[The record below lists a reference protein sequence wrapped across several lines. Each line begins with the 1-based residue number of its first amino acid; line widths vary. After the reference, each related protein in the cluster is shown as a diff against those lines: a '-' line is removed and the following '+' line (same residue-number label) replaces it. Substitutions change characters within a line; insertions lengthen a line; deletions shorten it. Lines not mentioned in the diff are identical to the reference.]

1 MKNLILIIA
10 VVAMATINVNAT
22 NEKMI
27 LNTSNEVETITKENL
42 VQVFDWNVVTNK
54 STYSGTSPS
63 LEHAKKMMALVSS
76 GERIVER
83 KIESF
88 YIVSSD
94 VVTNNRTYFWEVQS
108 ENGYAKGFSS
118 SEYSARKMID
128 LVALGDIISYKIITN
143 NKKK

>member
-10 VVAMATINVNAT
+10 VVAMSTININAT
-22 NEKMI
+22 NEKMT
-27 LNTSNEVETITKENL
+27 LNASNEVETITKENL

-63 LEHAKKMMALVSS
+63 LEHAKKMMVLVST

-88 YIVSSD
+88 YMVSSD

-118 SEYSARKMID
+118 SEFSARKMIG
-128 LVALGDIISYKIITN
+128 LVAQGDVISYKIITN
-143 NKKK
+143 SKKK